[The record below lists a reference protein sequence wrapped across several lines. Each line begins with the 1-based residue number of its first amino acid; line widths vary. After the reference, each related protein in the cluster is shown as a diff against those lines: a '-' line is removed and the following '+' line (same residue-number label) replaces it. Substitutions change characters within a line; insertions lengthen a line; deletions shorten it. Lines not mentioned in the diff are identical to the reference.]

1 MPLNTLMLIYSFIL
15 TIISIFLFCQKTSY
29 KKKYLKLLIDPN
41 ELQRVQLF
49 FETIKSP
56 LKEIYKLLKPLNFK
70 RGRKPTN
77 YCFQFRWLLWWK
89 FFGPRKLSRAID
101 IFNENDTLR
110 KILCAP
116 DKLHSREIFHGFRKK
131 LNEGKLEQI
140 QAVLLKKINN
150 LHKLN
155 FDTLVFD
162 TFPINSPLN
171 NSKCAKSPKRNFND
185 IKTFIDNLNLSP
197 ILNKLEISVKKRTNF
212 ETKFI
217 ALLVKTIWDFASWD
231 QCHKDIYGKEALKA
245 NINLPKV
252 YKSSNSLRDIEK
264 FLKGC
269 KKRLEIEKELLALAS
284 SVLRNCNIGK
294 KNVKPRNI
302 EELVLFIHKPHRF
315 KDPGISLS
323 YCAAK
328 NNYFFGRGGIVAA
341 INDLELPIMVSLTS
355 KYKQSEESILEFL
368 KKLNNNFGMMLKD
381 TKVVADSE
389 FGTKNII
396 QELKKLTTNEI
407 LIPRYRTNKK
417 PNKNPKLFKK
427 LRVLIERVIGRQH
440 VQWHLEKP
448 RHIGAVFSNF
458 HIQSCIICDYLQ
470 VLFNLKN
477 GSRDHPHALR
487 TIIG

>member
-29 KKKYLKLLIDPN
+29 KKKYKELLIKPN
-41 ELQRVQLF
+41 ELQRILLF
-49 FETIKSP
+49 FKTIKSP
-56 LKEIYKLLKPLNFK
+56 LKEVYKLLKPLNCK
-70 RGRKPTN
+70 RGRKPTD
-77 YCFQFRWLLWWK
+77 YCFQFRWFIWWK

-116 DKLHSREIFHGFRKK
+116 DKLYSREIFHGFRKK
-131 LNEGKLEQI
+131 LEDGKLEQI
-140 QAVLLKKINN
+140 QAVLLKKIDN

-155 FDTLVFD
+155 FNTLVFD

-171 NSKCAKSPKRNFND
+171 DSKCAKPPKRNFD
-185 IKTFIDNLNLSP
+185 EIKIFIDNLNLSP
-197 ILNKLEISVKKRTNF
+197 ILNKLKISVKKRANI

-217 ALLVKTIWDFASWD
+217 ALLVKNIWDFTSWD
-231 QCHKDIYGKEALKA
+231 QCHKVIYGKEALKVK
-245 NINLPKV
+245 IKLPKV
-252 YKSSNSLRDIEK
+252 YKSSNTLRDIEK
-264 FLKGC
+264 ILKRC
-269 KKRLEIEKELLALAS
+269 KKRLEIEKELVALAS

-294 KNVKPRNI
+294 KNVKPNSL

-323 YCAAK
+323 FCAAK
-328 NNYFFGRGGIVAA
+328 NLYFFGRGGIVAA
-341 INDLELPIMVSLTS
+341 ISDLELPIMVSLTA

-381 TKVVADSE
+381 TIVVADSE
-389 FGTKNII
+389 FGTQNVI
-396 QELKKLTTNEI
+396 QELKKLTTGEI
-407 LIPRYRTNKK
+407 LIPKYKTNRK
-417 PNKNPKLFKK
+417 PNNNPKLFKK
-427 LRVLIERVIGRQH
+427 LRVLIERVIGRQDT
-440 VQWHLEKP
+440 QWHLEKP
-448 RHIGAVFSNF
+448 RHIGAAFSNF
-458 HIQSCIICDYLQ
+458 HIQFCIICDYLQ